1 VGWQRGI
8 TKSDLDEFEDRL
20 SRHIDE
26 RLTAMTDAFS
36 QSLADLDAEITAVVT
51 EFQTLISQVA
61 AGTITVQAAH
71 DQVEQRVDAI
81 KAAVAGAQ
89 NPVPAPTPPPA
100 G

>member
-1 VGWQRGI
+1 
-8 TKSDLDEFEDRL
+8 
-20 SRHIDE
+20 
-26 RLTAMTDAFS
+26 MTDAFS
-36 QSLADLDAEITAVVT
+36 QSLADLDAEITAVIT

>member
-1 VGWQRGI
+1 
-8 TKSDLDEFEDRL
+8 
-20 SRHIDE
+20 
-26 RLTAMTDAFS
+26 MTDAFS